1 MIRNTQDAKRDK
13 QEVKRNT
20 DKYSPGYQKLL
31 AWQVADE
38 LAKAVYEKTS
48 NFPKEELYGL
58 TSQLRRAA
66 LSVPLNIIEG
76 YARNSKNEFRQ
87 FLRIALGSLA
97 EVGYLLEFSLAQN
110 YLKEIGFKELMSLRN
125 RCGKLLWKLFQSQS

>member
-1 MIRNTQDAKRDK
+1 MRRKT
-13 QEVKRNT
+13 ET
-20 DKYSPGYQKLL
+20 SGYRKLI
-31 AWQVADE
+31 AWQVADK
-38 LAKAVYEKTS
+38 LAKAVYEETS
-48 NFPKEELYGL
+48 SFPKEELYGL

-97 EVGYLLEFSLAQN
+97 EVGYLLEFSFAQN
-110 YLKEIGFKELMSLRN
+110 YLKETEFKELISLRN